1 MRPKVAGKFGAIGCN
16 QEITPDG
23 KWVVHV
29 IDWANGSGIFRVPFD
44 IEKGGKDEAVN
55 LGWPRDTDNYFPD
68 VNPDCKYM
76 VYGHWK
82 TVSGDKDRYSTAA
95 ADLYVCRWPPDGV
108 SARITWHG
116 GTTQN
121 PHWWGPAAK

>member
-1 MRPKVAGKFGAIGCN
+1 
-16 QEITPDG
+16 
-23 KWVVHV
+23 
-29 IDWANGSGIFRVPFD
+29 VPFD